1 MLYAVMLFKE
11 LFASQLSVPSSPAH
25 PTNCTTVLMK
35 IYQANK
41 EKQQTIIIENK
52 KRKEQHE
59 ACISRIAPCIH
70 SSHNDPFLFWNRL
83 FFEFAKN
90 VYLLIED

>member
-1 MLYAVMLFKE
+1 MSYAVMLFKE

-25 PTNCTTVLMK
+25 PTICTTVLMK
-35 IYQANK
+35 IYQ
-41 EKQQTIIIENK
+41 TK
-52 KRKEQHE
+52 KKKATDDYNRQKEQHK
-59 ACISRIAPCIH
+59 ACISQIAPCIH

>member
-35 IYQANK
+35 IYQ
-41 EKQQTIIIENK
+41 TNK
-52 KRKEQHE
+52 KKATDDYNRK
-59 ACISRIAPCIH
+59 
-70 SSHNDPFLFWNRL
+70 
-83 FFEFAKN
+83 
-90 VYLLIED
+90 